1 MAATA
6 AVSKKHFAPTPVAS
20 DPVATDPKHYK
31 VEFENDKV
39 RVLRIKY
46 GAHEKSPMHRHP
58 AIVAVFLTP
67 HHCKHVF
74 SDGRVEEMRAKPG
87 EVMYMDKFDHAP
99 ENMGQGFEMIGI
111 ELKR

>member
-6 AVSKKHFAPTPVAS
+6 AVSRKHFAT
-20 DPVATDPKHYK
+20 DPVVTDAKHYK

-46 GAHEKSPMHRHP
+46 GPHEKSPMHSHP
-58 AIVAVFLTP
+58 EFVAVFLTP
-67 HHCKHVF
+67 HHSRHVF
-74 SDGRVEEMRAKPG
+74 ADGAVKEIRGKAG
-87 EVMYMDKFDHAP
+87 EVLHMDKTEHEP
-99 ENMGQGFEMIGI
+99 ENMADAPFELIGI